1 MSKKEKCICIKVTSE
16 EKAHIKELASAEYM
30 PVSKFIFMCID
41 EHTGKIK
48 GDEKE

>member
-1 MSKKEKCICIKVTSE
+1 MNKKEKCICFKATSE

-41 EHTGKIK
+41 EHINSKK
-48 GDEKE
+48 GDKK